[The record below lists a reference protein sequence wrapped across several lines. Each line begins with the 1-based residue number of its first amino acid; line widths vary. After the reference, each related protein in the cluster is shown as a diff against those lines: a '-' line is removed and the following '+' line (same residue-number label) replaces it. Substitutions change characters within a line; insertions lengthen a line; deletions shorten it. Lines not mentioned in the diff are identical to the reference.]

1 MTLID
6 THTLIWFMFDDTQ
19 LSDKALSTIK
29 TEDKVYVSIASLWEI
44 AIKQSIGKLDIEVT
58 SVELADKCSEAG
70 IDILSITPKQLDY
83 ISKLPSI
90 HNDPFDR
97 LIISQAITEG
107 LSIVTKDEKIAKY
120 DGVNVIW

>member
-107 LSIVTKDEKIAKY
+107 LSLVTKDEKIAKY